1 MTRVFL
7 GLALLM
13 IAQQKPDFS
22 GEWILNR
29 EACTLSPA
37 AGAIHGGVARIEHR
51 DPTFHYKSTLTSES
65 GQVQIEFELPSDGNE
80 VVSSQ
85 QGMKSASN
93 LRWAGESLLFT
104 SRIQLPNGDL
114 SISFRYELI
123 NEGHRLRAVEQL
135 RGSGRDQDNI
145 WIFDRH

>member
-1 MTRVFL
+1 
-7 GLALLM
+7 M

-37 AGAIHGGVARIEHR
+37 AGVIQSGIVRIEHR
-51 DPTFHYKSTLTSES
+51 DPTFHYKSTLTSER
-65 GQVQIEFELPSDGNE
+65 GQVQIEFELPSDGSE

-85 QGMKSASN
+85 QGMKSTSN

-104 SRIQLPNGDL
+104 SRMQLPNGGPV
-114 SISFRYELI
+114 F
-123 NEGHRLRAVEQL
+123 VEWPEML
-135 RGSGRDQDNI
+135 CA
-145 WIFDRH
+145 W